1 VPVVLIDTPSR
12 PQPPPATPSCPRALA
27 NALGARYLPLPRA
40 DAASLSMI
48 AAAPRDD
55 RFGARQPGA
64 HRAARRGARSQ
75 RMAEP

>member
-1 VPVVLIDTPSR
+1 
-12 PQPPPATPSCPRALA
+12 
-27 NALGARYLPLPRA
+27 
-40 DAASLSMI
+40 MI